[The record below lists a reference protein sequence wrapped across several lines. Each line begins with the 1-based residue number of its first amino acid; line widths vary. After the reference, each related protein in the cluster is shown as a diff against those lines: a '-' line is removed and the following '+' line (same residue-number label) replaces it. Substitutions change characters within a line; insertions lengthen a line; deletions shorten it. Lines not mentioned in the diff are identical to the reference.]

1 MPDFKVYALNAFS
14 LIISFSQIENG
25 LKVILLMA
33 SIVYT
38 IQRIYQGYLEKK
50 EKNLK
55 NEKNK

>member
-50 EKNLK
+50 EKKPK

>member
-14 LIISFSQIENG
+14 LIVSFSQIENG

-50 EKNLK
+50 PK

>member
-14 LIISFSQIENG
+14 LIVSFTQIENG

-38 IQRIYQGYLEKK
+38 IQRIHQGYLEK
-50 EKNLK
+50 

>member
-33 SIVYT
+33 SIVNT
-38 IQRIYQGYLEKK
+38 NQRIYQGNIEKK
-50 EKNLK
+50 EKKPK